1 MSADSRVRV
10 SGPSAPRW
18 FGEPE
23 MDADMSLEQ
32 QPRPPSTGEVTSI
45 GEVLEYLGQVSLRD
59 QPMVGLL
66 QGVTDLVKTVMPGNS
81 EASITLLTKQRPST
95 VVATGQLAV
104 DLDEG
109 QYEDGH
115 GPCLH
120 AAATGETAEIPDT
133 RSETRW
139 PDHARRAAEHG
150 NLSSLSVPLVIQV
163 PQVWGA
169 LNIYARQP
177 EAFDQD
183 SRSVATRFAPYAAV
197 AAGNLSLYRRLLER
211 TDSLEAALA
220 SRAVIEQAKGILMER
235 HEVTAD
241 GAFNILA
248 WASIRTH
255 VKVRHLAEHLLRTG
269 ELRGR

>member
-1 MSADSRVRV
+1 VQR
-10 SGPSAPRW
+10 
-18 FGEPE
+18 
-23 MDADMSLEQ
+23 
-32 QPRPPSTGEVTSI
+32 
-45 GEVLEYLGQVSLRD
+45 
-59 QPMVGLL
+59 
-66 QGVTDLVKTVMPGNS
+66 VTDLVKTVMPGNS
-81 EASITLLTKQRPST
+81 EASVTLLVKQRPST

-109 QYEDGH
+109 QYECGH

-120 AAATGETAEIPDT
+120 AAATREIAEIPDT
-133 RSETRW
+133 RSERRW

-150 NLSSLSVPLVIQV
+150 NLSSLSVPLVIEGSQAS
-163 PQVWGA
+163 GA

-177 EAFDQD
+177 DAFDED

-197 AAGNLSLYRRLLER
+197 AAGNLSLYQR
-211 TDSLEAALA
+211 TLKRVDRLEAALA

-235 HEVTAD
+235 HKVTAD

-255 VKVRHLAEHLLRTG
+255 IKVRYLAEHLLRTG
-269 ELRGR
+269 ELRLR